1 MSVLCTRGIFYSWDT
16 DMFVFVYSGLQALYI
31 RVEKEGG
38 GGTRESDWL
47 FSIFVF
53 VRCKL
58 GSLKPTSV

>member
-1 MSVLCTRGIFYSWDT
+1 
-16 DMFVFVYSGLQALYI
+16 MFVFVYSGLQALYI